1 MAGHLLAAC
10 LQYGQ
15 VLASAVS
22 RLVSAAA
29 AALLLPH
36 FSPLLFSH
44 LSLPPPPDRCSHTT
58 TTTSQLFMGPA
69 CFDFKY
75 LPRRC
80 SFCLGK
86 TGVGL
91 QPDTPTRHTSPTC
104 VDIYTFVHLQSCIHT
119 PVRAEAEG
127 RSALFSS
134 HQIKSSKQTA
144 QREKENSSSTDMWP

>member
-29 AALLLPH
+29 VTPLC
-36 FSPLLFSH
+36 SPLISP
-44 LSLPPPPDRCSHTT
+44 SLPPDRCSHTT

-75 LPRRC
+75 LPRRRLLC
-80 SFCLGK
+80 SGLSVCVCVCMLGGWWCRFCNLK
-86 TGVGL
+86 
-91 QPDTPTRHTSPTC
+91 HTQTFSLC
-104 VDIYTFVHLQSCIHT
+104 MNMYTYEHTHTHT
-119 PVRAEAEG
+119 PVRAEVEG
-127 RSALFSS
+127 WFVLFSS
-134 HQIKSSKQTA
+134 RQS
-144 QREKENSSSTDMWP
+144 D